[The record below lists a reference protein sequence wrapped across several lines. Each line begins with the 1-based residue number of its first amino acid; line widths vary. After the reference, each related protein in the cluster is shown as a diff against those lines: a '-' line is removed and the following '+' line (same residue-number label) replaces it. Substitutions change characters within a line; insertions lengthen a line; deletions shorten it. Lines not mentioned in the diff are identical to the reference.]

1 MPPAFNLSQYQ
12 TLQLKNER
20 HPEGQPKSSYE
31 DKNWRPG
38 NGIIHEWNQRRPGRS
53 FHRHEADVS
62 WTAKSQLISFRTS
75 LPRQPGRLASCL
87 KLTFASQG
95 CSRMISC
102 EPDHPRVS
110 PSRHTC
116 VNTYAARS
124 HPRGLSSNCSL
135 FKELDQLGPALD
147 KLPSAM
153 PNNATRPTI
162 RRAIWQVRDCTVV
175 EWVVNL
181 PRDLIWSFSR
191 LSFNL
196 PQTSIRRYRQNCRMD
211 RNRPQMPQKPPASL
225 MDRPVVRTSS
235 TSRTDRPLNSEYGQ
249 SPPLC
254 RPRRIPNS
262 RLLAF
267 SRSVR
272 ERPACGT
279 PAAF

>member
-1 MPPAFNLSQYQ
+1 MNA
-12 TLQLKNER
+12 T
-20 HPEGQPKSSYE
+20 PKGSE
-31 DKNWRPG
+31 IFLRRQELRPG

-110 PSRHTC
+110 PSRHTR

-153 PNNATRPTI
+153 PNKATRPTI

-211 RNRPQMPQKPPASL
+211 RNRPQMPQKPPSEPHGSPCRQDIIHQQ
-225 MDRPVVRTSS
+225 DR
-235 TSRTDRPLNSEYGQ
+235 
-249 SPPLC
+249 SPPQFRIRPITTLC

-279 PAAF
+279 PAAFLRGCT

>member
-1 MPPAFNLSQYQ
+1 
-12 TLQLKNER
+12 
-20 HPEGQPKSSYE
+20 
-31 DKNWRPG
+31 
-38 NGIIHEWNQRRPGRS
+38 
-53 FHRHEADVS
+53 
-62 WTAKSQLISFRTS
+62 
-75 LPRQPGRLASCL
+75 
-87 KLTFASQG
+87 
-95 CSRMISC
+95 MISC

-162 RRAIWQVRDCTVV
+162 RRAIWQVRDCTVI

-211 RNRPQMPQKPPASL
+211 RNRPQMPQKPPSEPHGSPCRQDIIHQQ
-225 MDRPVVRTSS
+225 DRSPPQFRIRPITTPVPTPANPEFPPAGLFAIGPRTS
-235 TSRTDRPLNSEYGQ
+235 
-249 SPPLC
+249 
-254 RPRRIPNS
+254 
-262 RLLAF
+262 RLRHPCCLFKRLHMTQAQ
-267 SRSVR
+267 
-272 ERPACGT
+272 
-279 PAAF
+279 